1 MPHSHGTRV
10 KARSILTKGNTVRGI
25 SYLLQDYKV
34 GDKVVVNI
42 DPREHNTTPHR
53 RFHGKIGVI
62 EEVGRRT
69 LKVSVMIGD
78 KKKILQTRFN
88 HIKLLRGYSSN
99 VTIRNNTSR
108 CHKQMTEIIK
118 KEIVTLPHVKEILES
133 VKPDDMD
140 QIQRWTADY
149 VKKFSKVES
158 QKAQRMT
165 RQLIEQC
172 DLTEEEAVEI
182 VNIMPTSLE
191 ELRAFTFGWK
201 KLILTDTL
209 GKILNILKAEDTQ
222 S

>member
-1 MPHSHGTRV
+1 
-10 KARSILTKGNTVRGI
+10 
-25 SYLLQDYKV
+25 
-34 GDKVVVNI
+34 
-42 DPREHNTTPHR
+42 
-53 RFHGKIGVI
+53 
-62 EEVGRRT
+62 
-69 LKVSVMIGD
+69 
-78 KKKILQTRFN
+78 
-88 HIKLLRGYSSN
+88 
-99 VTIRNNTSR
+99 
-108 CHKQMTEIIK
+108 MTEIIK
-118 KEIVTLPHVKEILES
+118 KEIVTLSQVKEILDS
-133 VKPDDMD
+133 VKLDDMD

-158 QKAQRMT
+158 QRAQTMI

-209 GKILNILKAEDTQ
+209 GKILNILKTEDTQ